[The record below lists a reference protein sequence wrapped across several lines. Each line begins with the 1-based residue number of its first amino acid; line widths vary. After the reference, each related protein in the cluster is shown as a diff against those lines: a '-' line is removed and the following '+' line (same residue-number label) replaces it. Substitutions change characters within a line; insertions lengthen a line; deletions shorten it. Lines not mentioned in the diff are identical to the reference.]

1 MTWHDMWRIPITN
14 ISVPLCFMDEWH
26 FTLLSSPFSFSPWM
40 TSRNLHCSWIF
51 QWLLLRHFYYKWK
64 RFLEK
69 KEKLFPLFFF
79 SFQGKIANFF
89 LHTHITSHHPPTK
102 AWLYAHII
110 MHSFPFY
117 YVVWYFPWLH
127 FFGLL
132 IFKHIISNKMK
143 IFPGKDRC
151 KICGYFYNSYF
162 IRKVHVFPE
171 TSWWGR

>member
-102 AWLYAHII
+102 AWLYTHILLCI
-110 MHSFPFY
+110 LFLFI
-117 YVVWYFPWLH
+117 VLFDIFLGFTFLDFWY
-127 FFGLL
+127 
-132 IFKHIISNKMK
+132 SNTSSQTRWKYFQKK
-143 IFPGKDRC
+143 IGAR
-151 KICGYFYNSYF
+151 CGYFYNSYF
-162 IRKVHVFPE
+162 IRKVHVFP
-171 TSWWGR
+171 